1 MQDVINNLSS
11 IEDSIKALLRKLNEA
26 GTMNEQLRKENKEL
40 RLALEEKESSKT
52 LFSAAKEDTT
62 TQQNSNMEIKAEVE
76 QCIEVI
82 SQCLEEL
89 DTENGQ

>member
-11 IEDSIKALLRKLNEA
+11 IEDSIKALLRKLSEA

-52 LFSAAKEDTT
+52 LFSAAKEDTI

-82 SQCLEEL
+82 NQCLEEL